1 MLYTCSLRGE
11 MRGFSILHCHMER
24 GGKTRI
30 FKETATT
37 LVVGNRVAVCNFNAM
52 VPIDY
57 DHTDAQI
64 VCVERFQFALSMDID
79 YMYSYTVFLG
89 GESGA

>member
-1 MLYTCSLRGE
+1 MW
-11 MRGFSILHCHMER
+11 
-24 GGKTRI
+24 GGIRI

-52 VPIDY
+52 VPIDC
-57 DHTDAQI
+57 DLIDTQI
-64 VCVERFQFALSMDID
+64 VCVERFKFALSIDID
-79 YMYSYTVFLG
+79 CSYTAFLG